1 MNINLL
7 FYNVF
12 HIFCIVMSLLPKKNE
27 TYSSQCQPRKTNAT
41 LLCFIS
47 SALTGLLWC
56 LLMINPG
63 PGINP
68 ICFAVN
74 TTEHNCSP
82 IFRSNKTTFLSSNKG
97 NANNIFHIFLWTST
111 CCQIFIFVYLFYQFY
126 PILHPWL
133 MSPDVAVWLQLVST
147 MFVHWMSS
155 DRHLWGQL

>member
-1 MNINLL
+1 MNINFFILQRILL
-7 FYNVF
+7 WCHCCQKMRHIRHNVN
-12 HIFCIVMSLLPKKNE
+12 HGKPM
-27 TYSSQCQPRKTNAT
+27 PRY
-41 LLCFIS
+41 CVSFQVHS
-47 SALTGLLWC
+47 RGLLWC

-97 NANNIFHIFLWTST
+97 NANNVFHVFLWTST